1 MLSIAAKV
9 VGPENIAVV
18 KEISQKVKEISQK
31 VKEISQKAQQA
42 KLKAKNESKIKAF
55 VHACQ
60 VLFRF
65 ITMVTLD
72 VQAVSIK

>member
-9 VGPENIAVV
+9 VGPENIAV
-18 KEISQKVKEISQK
+18 

-65 ITMVTLD
+65 ITMATLD